1 MRFRCC
7 SHFQEGEK
15 LKRLRAAATSHIAY
29 AKEAALG
36 KGVDRHCMALKS
48 MLKEGEPVPELFQD
62 PLYQRSFHHRIST
75 SNLSVSAKTLCGF
88 GPTAEDGY
96 GSNYNVQEN
105 WMKFSISSRKDIPDT
120 DSDRFRQTLLKV
132 FDDVRASVEKGMVE
146 LGEKVVPVGGAGA
159 AKL

>member
-1 MRFRCC
+1 M
-7 SHFQEGEK
+7 QDGEK
-15 LKRLRAAATSHIAY
+15 LKRLRQAATAHIDY
-29 AKEAALG
+29 AKTAATG
-36 KGVDRHCMALKS
+36 RGVDRHCMALKS
-48 MLKEGEPVPELFQD
+48 MLKAGEEVPALFQD

-96 GSNYNVQEN
+96 GSNYNVQED

-120 DSDRFRQTLLKV
+120 DSNLFRNTLIKV
-132 FDDVRASVEKGMVE
+132 FDDVRASVERGMVE
-146 LGEKVVPVGGAGA
+146 LGEKVVPVGGKGT